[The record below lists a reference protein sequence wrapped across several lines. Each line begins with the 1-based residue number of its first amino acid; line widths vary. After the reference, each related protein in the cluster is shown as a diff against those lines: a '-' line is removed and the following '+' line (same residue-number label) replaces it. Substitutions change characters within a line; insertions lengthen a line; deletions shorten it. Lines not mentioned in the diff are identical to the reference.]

1 MADKKR
7 NPSRSEQAERARR
20 ARLLEPFG
28 DDSPSLPVEPKD
40 RSTAVRDAWR
50 LDEVREEARYRS
62 ERLELYR
69 GRMYAGR
76 AGNENRLREYQ
87 RSSDGATARLRH
99 AEAQARGQGPEN
111 GVFTRSCRP
120 LEEGTP
126 LRL

>member
-7 NPSRSEQAERARR
+7 DPSRSEQAERARR
-20 ARLLEPFG
+20 SRLLERFG
-28 DDSPSLPVEPKD
+28 DDSPSLPVEPEG
-40 RSTAVRDAWR
+40 RSTAARDAWR
-50 LDEVREEARYRS
+50 LDEVRYRS

-99 AEAQARGQGPEN
+99 AETQARGHGPDYPQ
-111 GVFTRSCRP
+111 T
-120 LEEGTP
+120 
-126 LRL
+126 